1 MSQMNE
7 VFEKVVSRFDADKM
21 AGVTA
26 TVQFNLTGGN
36 SGEYYL
42 AIAGGSCNYGQ
53 GAAENPTATITIAS
67 EDLTAL
73 TAGQLNPMAAFMQ
86 GKIKVQGDMGV
97 VMKMQNLLSGN

>member
-21 AGVTA
+21 AGVNA
-26 TVQFNLTGGN
+26 TVQFNLTGGDG
-36 SGEYYL
+36 GEYYL
-42 AIAGGSCNYGQ
+42 AIAGGNCNYGK
-53 GAAENPTATITIAS
+53 GAAESPSATITIAS

-73 TAGQLNPMAAFMQ
+73 TSGQLNPMAAFMQ